1 MLDEDD
7 YHLLSI
13 IIWFLIA
20 VCFCIAI
27 WAILT

>member
-1 MLDEDD
+1 MDEDD

-20 VCFCIAI
+20 ACFCIAI
-27 WAILT
+27 WAIFA

>member
-1 MLDEDD
+1 MNEDD
-7 YHLLSI
+7 YQLLSI

-27 WAILT
+27 WAIFA